1 MKIEVAMII
10 KIAAKR
16 PSSSLI
22 PHPPSLAL
30 LLVAGVMTL
39 QPAGA
44 EPKSRV
50 VVAQDPAAIQS
61 FDPNPG
67 RVHQLVEQGILRLT
81 QMRRVADAWS
91 VFAGSNDVVGIKIV
105 ARSGPLFS
113 VRKDVVAAVVDG
125 LRSAGV
131 RDGNI
136 IVWDKYQ
143 SDLIEAGYKINDGTN
158 ATQIVGIIPG
168 IGFDREV
175 KHRSPYA
182 GKLIWGD
189 LLFGQPDDISGESHL
204 TRLITQRLTKLIN
217 IAVLTDHSEVGLS
230 GCLFNLATGSVD
242 NTRRFQNSAA
252 ACDTAVPEI
261 CAMPELRDKTVLHI
275 VDGLLG
281 QYALGPN
288 FHPEFTWHHGAI
300 YFSTDPVALDVVSLA
315 EIEARRKRAGLA
327 SIASRAAYIQGAA
340 AFGLG
345 TANPTMIETVR
356 VGGR

>member
-1 MKIEVAMII
+1 LWLTSIQPI
-10 KIAAKR
+10 
-16 PSSSLI
+16 
-22 PHPPSLAL
+22 LAETNSR
-30 LLVAGVMTL
+30 A
-39 QPAGA
+39 
-44 EPKSRV
+44 RV

-61 FDPNPG
+61 FDPNPE
-67 RVHQLVEQGILRLT
+67 RAHQLVDRGVLALT
-81 QMRRVADAWS
+81 QTRTVADAWR
-91 VFAGSNDVVGIKIV
+91 VFVHSNDVVGIKIV

-113 VRKDVVAAVVDG
+113 VRKDVVRAVVDG
-125 LRSAGV
+125 LRSASM

-143 SDLIEAGYKINDGTN
+143 NDLVEAGYDLSDDTN
-158 ATQIVGIIPG
+158 NVQVIGVIPA
-168 IGFDREV
+168 IGFDPVV
-175 KHRSPYA
+175 KLRSPYA

-204 TRLITQRLTKLIN
+204 TRLVTQRCTKLIN
-217 IAVLTDHSEVGLS
+217 IVVLADHSEVGLS
-230 GCLFNLATGSVD
+230 GCLLNLALGSVD

-300 YFSTDPVALDVVSLA
+300 CLSTDPVALDTVALG
-315 EIEARRKRAGLA
+315 EIELRRKRAGLVSVA
-327 SIASRAAYIQGAA
+327 NKAKFIQTAAQL
-340 AFGLG
+340 GLG
-345 TANPTMIETVR
+345 TADPAGIETVR
-356 VGGR
+356 VSSP